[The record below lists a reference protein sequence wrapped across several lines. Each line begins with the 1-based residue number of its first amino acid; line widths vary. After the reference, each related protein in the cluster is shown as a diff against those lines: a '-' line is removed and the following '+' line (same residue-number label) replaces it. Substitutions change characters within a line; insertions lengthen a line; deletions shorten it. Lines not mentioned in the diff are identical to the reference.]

1 MRRPAVFAP
10 AEPYCAIN
18 ITPMID
24 VLLVL
29 LIMMMLSLPAPT
41 HKLPVEL
48 PMAGNDAGVP
58 PPVHRLGI
66 TQTGTYSW
74 DGAPLAAAAL
84 PAKLQSHATDARM
97 PTLEMETDP
106 AAPYVRF
113 DETLALVKA
122 AGISRIGFVG
132 NPAAF

>member
-1 MRRPAVFAP
+1 MRRTAVFAP

-29 LIMMMLSLPAPT
+29 LIIMILSLPAPT
-41 HKLPVEL
+41 HKLPIEL
-48 PMAGNDAGVP
+48 PVAGAESGVP

-66 TQTGTYSW
+66 TRARGYSW

-97 PTLEMETDP
+97 PVLEMKTDL
-106 AAPYVRF
+106 AAPYIRF

-122 AGISRIGFVG
+122 AGISRIGFVD
-132 NPAAF
+132 NPARF